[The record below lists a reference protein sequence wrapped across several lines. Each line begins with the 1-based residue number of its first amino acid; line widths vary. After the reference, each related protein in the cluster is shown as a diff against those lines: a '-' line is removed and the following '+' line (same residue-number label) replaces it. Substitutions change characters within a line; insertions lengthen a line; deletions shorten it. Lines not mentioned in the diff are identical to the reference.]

1 MPDGAKPTPGG
12 WNGIQLQVSDIK
24 AAAAHLRAE
33 GVKFRRDDIVSEP
46 GGSQI
51 WVARPFGNLV
61 EPFQPKQLKDMRR
74 DTCGATDLWRLCF
87 EDREYVP
94 TQFHDADP
102 DYAGRSELVGAPGSG
117 ARDGGCLF

>member
-61 EPFQPKQLKDMRR
+61 EPFQPKQLKDALPKTR
-74 DTCGATDLWRLCF
+74 GEIIAG
-87 EDREYVP
+87 P
-94 TQFHDADP
+94 P
-102 DYAGRSELVGAPGSG
+102 ISGRSVSTTANMSQ
-117 ARDGGCLF
+117 RNFTMSIRTMQ